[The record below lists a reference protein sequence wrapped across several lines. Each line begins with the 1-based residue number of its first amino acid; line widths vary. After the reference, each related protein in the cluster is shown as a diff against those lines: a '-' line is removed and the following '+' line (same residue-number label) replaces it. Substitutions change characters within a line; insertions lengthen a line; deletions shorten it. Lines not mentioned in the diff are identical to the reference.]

1 MSNATLE
8 ATKIFT
14 ALAGDTVGRDE
25 AGNIYYRSSC
35 TRCSGQGIIQGYYY
49 VQGGVCFKCNG
60 NGGFGPWI
68 AEEVWNA
75 EVARKQAQA
84 EKRQE
89 AKARKLAREA
99 QANLEN
105 VLSAYGADLFEG
117 LCDESPAFVRD
128 ILDKARRWGSISEAQ
143 ANAVRKALAPKPA
156 KEEQALLAPLPVG
169 RVKITGKILRVKT
182 QDSPWGT
189 QTKILVQNENGW
201 KVYGTFP
208 AGLEA
213 GEGDEVSFTATV
225 EAKPGEAGFGF
236 FSRPKA

>member
-1 MSNATLE
+1 MSAATLE
-8 ATKIFT
+8 ANRIFT

-25 AGNIYYRSSC
+25 AGNTYYRSAC
-35 TRCSGQGIIQGYYY
+35 GRCGGQGIIQGYYFN
-49 VQGGVCFKCNG
+49 QGGICFKCNG

-68 AEEVWNA
+68 AEDVWNA

-89 AKARKLAREA
+89 AKARKIAREA

-105 VLSAYGADLFEG
+105 VLSAHGADLFEG
-117 LCDESPAFVRD
+117 LTDESPAFVRD
-128 ILDKARRWGSISEAQ
+128 ILNKASRFGSISEAQ
-143 ANAVRKALAPKPA
+143 ASAVRKALAPKPEQQEAEA
-156 KEEQALLAPLPVG
+156 KPVPCG
-169 RVKITGKILRVKT
+169 RVRLTGKILRIKS

-189 QTKILVQNENGW
+189 QTKMLLQGDGW

-208 AGLEA
+208 AGLE
-213 GEGDEVSFTATV
+213 GNEGDEVSFTATV
-225 EAKPGEAGFGF
+225 EAKPGEPSFGF